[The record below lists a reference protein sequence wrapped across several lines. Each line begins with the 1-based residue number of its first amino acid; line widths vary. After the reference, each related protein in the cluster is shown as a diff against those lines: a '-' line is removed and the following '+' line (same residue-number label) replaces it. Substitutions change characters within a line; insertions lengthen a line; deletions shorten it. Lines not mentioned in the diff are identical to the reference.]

1 MNVLRALWTGATG
14 MSSQQL
20 LIDTISNNLANV
32 NTTGFKKQRVQF
44 QDLYYETVNV
54 GQGSTATLGSGS
66 RTVATDRSFRQGN
79 VEETDDPLSVAIQGQ
94 GFFAVETGA
103 GTAYTRD
110 GSFRVDGQ
118 GRLCTASGYT
128 VPGDGGAIEIPA
140 GAADIEIAENGT
152 ISAEV
157 DGQRQDIGVLNLVMF
172 ANPAGLEST
181 GGNLFR
187 QTHLSGEANETLPGQ
202 DGAGLLRGGY
212 LETSNVEI
220 VTEMVNLIIAQRA
233 FELNAKAV
241 ETADQ
246 MWAIANN
253 VKR

>member
-1 MNVLRALWTGATG
+1 MLRALWTGATG

-32 NTTGFKKQRVQF
+32 NTTGFKKQRVAF
-44 QDLYYETVNV
+44 QDLYYETIAV
-54 GQGSTATLGSGS
+54 GRGSTATLGSGS

-79 VEETDDPLSVAIQGQ
+79 IERTDDPLNAAIEGQ
-94 GFFAVETGA
+94 GFFVVETGA

-110 GSFRVDGQ
+110 GSFRADAQ
-118 GRLCTASGYT
+118 GRLCTSSGHT
-128 VPGDGGAIEIPA
+128 VSAQGGTIQIPQGATEIEI
-140 GAADIEIAENGT
+140 GENGLMTAVVNGAHQT
-152 ISAEV
+152 I
-157 DGQRQDIGVLNLVMF
+157 GTLNLVVF
-172 ANPAGLEST
+172 SNPAGLDAV
-181 GGNLFR
+181 GGNLYKAT
-187 QTHLSGEANETLPGQ
+187 QISGEATVGTPGQ
-202 DGAGLLRGGY
+202 NGAGIIRGGY

-233 FELNAKAV
+233 FELNSKAV

-246 MWAIANN
+246 MWGIANN

>member
-1 MNVLRALWTGATG
+1 MLRALWTGATG

-32 NTTGFKKQRVQF
+32 NTAGFKRQSVSF
-44 QDLYYETVNV
+44 QDLYYETVAV
-54 GQGSTATLGSGS
+54 GRGSTASLGSGS

-79 VEETDDPLSVAIQGQ
+79 LEETDNPLNAAIEGE
-94 GFFAVETGA
+94 GFFVVETGT

-110 GSFRVDGQ
+110 GSFRVDGD

-128 VPGDGGAIEIPA
+128 VSVQGGALQVPD
-140 GAADIEIAENGT
+140 GATDVQITEDGT
-152 ISAEV
+152 ITAEV
-157 DGQRQDIGVLNLVMF
+157 SGVRQVLGKLDLALFPNTS
-172 ANPAGLEST
+172 GLEAV
-181 GGNLFR
+181 GGNLFKE
-187 QTHLSGEANETLPGQ
+187 TALSGTPRLTVAGQ
-202 DGAGLLRGGY
+202 DGAGTVRGGY
-212 LETSNVEI
+212 LETSNVDI

-233 FELNAKAV
+233 FELNSKAV

-246 MWAIANN
+246 MWGIANN

>member
-1 MNVLRALWTGATG
+1 MLRALWTAATG

-32 NTTGFKKQRVQF
+32 NTTGFKKQRVAF
-44 QDLYYETVNV
+44 QDLYYETIAV
-54 GQGSTATLGSGS
+54 GRGSTATLGSGS

-79 VEETDDPLSVAIQGQ
+79 IERTDDPLNAAIEGQ
-94 GFFAVETGA
+94 GFFAVETGTC
-103 GTAYTRD
+103 TAYTRD
-110 GSFRVDGQ
+110 GSFRLDGE

-128 VPGDGGAIEIPA
+128 VSVQGGTLQIPQDATEIEV
-140 GAADIEIAENGT
+140 GENGVIT
-152 ISAEV
+152 AV
-157 DGQRQDIGVLNLVMF
+157 VNNARQTLGTLDLTMF
-172 ANPAGLEST
+172 CNPAGLEAA
-181 GGNLFR
+181 GGNLYKAT
-187 QTHLSGEANETLPGQ
+187 QLSGEAVTAVPGQ
-202 DGAGLLRGGY
+202 GGAGIIRGGY

-233 FELNAKAV
+233 FELNSKAV

-246 MWAIANN
+246 MWGIANN

>member
-1 MNVLRALWTGATG
+1 MLRALWTGATG

-32 NTTGFKKQRVQF
+32 NTTGFKRQRVQF
-44 QDLYYETVNV
+44 QDLYYEMVSV
-54 GQGSTATLGSGS
+54 GRGATATLGSGS
-66 RTVATDRSFRQGN
+66 RTVATDRSFRQGSL
-79 VEETDDPLSVAIQGQ
+79 ELTDDPLNIAIEGQ
-94 GFFAVETGA
+94 GFFAIDTGT

-110 GSFRVDGQ
+110 GSFRVDGE
-118 GRLCTASGYT
+118 GRLCTASGYIVST
-128 VPGDGGAIEIPA
+128 QGGAVQIPENATEIEI
-140 GAADIEIAENGT
+140 GEDGI
-152 ISAEV
+152 ISAV
-157 DGQRQDIGVLNLVMF
+157 IDGQREDLGVLEVALF
-172 ANPAGLEST
+172 SNPAGLEST

-187 QTHLSGEANETLPGQ
+187 QTQLSGEAVLAAPGQ
-202 DGAGLLRGGY
+202 EGAGILRGGY

-233 FELNAKAV
+233 FELNSKAV

-246 MWAIANN
+246 MWGIANN

>member
-1 MNVLRALWTGATG
+1 MLRALWTGATG

-32 NTTGFKKQRVQF
+32 NTTGYKKQRVSF
-44 QDLYYETVNV
+44 QDLFYETVAV
-54 GQGSTATLGSGS
+54 GRGSTATLGSGS

-79 VEETDDPLSVAIQGQ
+79 IERTDDPLNAAIEGQ
-94 GFFAVETGA
+94 GFFGVGTGN
-103 GTAYTRD
+103 GLAYTRD

-118 GRLCTASGYT
+118 GRLCTA
-128 VPGDGGAIEIPA
+128 GGHAVLTQGGVVAIPRGATEIEI
-140 GAADIEIAENGT
+140 GEDGT
-152 ISAEV
+152 ISAV
-157 DGQRQDIGVLNLVMF
+157 VSNTRQILGSLDLTLF
-172 ANPAGLEST
+172 SNPAGLEAI
-181 GGNLFR
+181 GGNLYR
-187 QTHLSGEANETLPGQ
+187 ATALSGEATTVVPGQ
-202 DGAGLLRGGY
+202 GGAGAIRGGY

-233 FELNAKAV
+233 FELNSKAV

-246 MWAIANN
+246 MWGIANN